1 MILGEEVDEEV
12 AKVLNPSR
20 FDGGESDKLREKAL
34 ARYNDI
40 YNNVLIH
47 SVVELHIDP
56 ELTNHQRSQDLVMKA
71 KIWIRS
77 NAIFHPLPHNI
88 QVKLNHWQRE
98 LERLS

>member
-20 FDGGESDKLREKAL
+20 FDGGDSDKLREKAL

-47 SVVELHIDP
+47 SVELHIDP
-56 ELTNHQRSQDLVMKA
+56 ELANPQRSQDLDDHLVMKA

-77 NAIFHPLPHNI
+77 NAIF
-88 QVKLNHWQRE
+88 QVKLNHRT
-98 LERLS
+98 